1 MLKARMKYGA
11 VSAKVHAMYGKRIT
25 EEEWHRLSECSSV
38 TEVLSVLKSQS
49 GWGAY
54 TSELTQR
61 MGDEQIKGAV
71 RAKQYVDLEK
81 LLSGQLDAHEETGG
95 NMKKLKFYV
104 CPECGNVITAVTD
117 AGISC
122 CGRKLQPMEAVK
134 ASDEEK
140 RQQEVM
146 GESTTFFKDGLK
158 RLRKNPLAMGSIIVL
173 VLLILVILLAP
184 KIVPYGYA
192 DIVKGAQNLEP
203 FQYSEAEQAQLDAGE
218 KLFPHIFGTDELGRD
233 YFIRVVYGA
242 RVSLGVGVFA
252 SLLVLII
259 GIIYGSVSGFC
270 GGKVDMIMMRIVDI
284 IYSLPDMLLIILLAV
299 VLNEVLTPV
308 IKGTVL
314 SKLGVNMI
322 ALFIVFGLLY
332 WVGMARLI
340 RGQILTIKQNEYIL
354 AAKCIGTSSAR
365 TIRKHILPNCLSV
378 IIITTALQIPSAIF
392 TESYLSFIGLG
403 VSAPMPSLGSLANTA
418 RGGLQSYPLRLIFPA
433 LTICI
438 IVLTLNLIGDG
449 LRDAFDPKLSK

>member
-1 MLKARMKYGA
+1 MK
-11 VSAKVHAMYGKRIT
+11 
-25 EEEWHRLSECSSV
+25 
-38 TEVLSVLKSQS
+38 
-49 GWGAY
+49 
-54 TSELTQR
+54 
-61 MGDEQIKGAV
+61 D
-71 RAKQYVDLEK
+71 
-81 LLSGQLDAHEETGG
+81 
-95 NMKKLKFYV
+95 NMKRAPFSTQIDLSKFDMKDF
-104 CPECGNVITAVTD
+104 A
-117 AGISC
+117 
-122 CGRKLQPMEAVK
+122 K

-192 DIVKGAQNLEP
+192 DIVKGAQNLGP
-203 FQYSEAEQAQLDAGE
+203 FQYSDAEQAQIDAGE

-270 GGKVDMIMMRIVDI
+270 GGKVDMVMMRIVDI

-354 AAKCIGTSSAR
+354 AAKCIGTSLAR